1 MLYASK
7 KLATERLIQIEYPT
21 EFISASIIIIQKCV
35 LGLLVKKA
43 IIAREPHE
51 SISPIREILYAH
63 TLSASF
69 QNIDWSQNAGIAIR
83 PRSTKLNPGR
93 T

>member
-51 SISPIREILYAH
+51 SISPIREIL
-63 TLSASF
+63 
-69 QNIDWSQNAGIAIR
+69 
-83 PRSTKLNPGR
+83 
-93 T
+93 